1 MKAAIDEAEQFL
13 REYPKQVQMLRRSIQ
28 HFTANRYSILYTVHA
43 YRVSG
48 KQKIFFDQKRVATA
62 FHVYVHTRNLT
73 IHITRANVL
82 RNPDMDIGEKEMKQD
97 ARALVVGGG
106 GVCGGVVV
114 GGGENLGSKK
124 RKNSSVTG
132 WGGKSRSG
140 GEVGEGGSEEEYVRG
155 VRSRVCVKGSRG
167 DTGAAA
173 ARGREREREREREGE
188 GERVRGGEGER
199 EKQSE
204 GDRERERGNGAGGGM
219 SRSGGGGGAD
229 IKRCTE
235 HVTDG
240 FLSAHLEP
248 LLFEKT
254 NETQLPSKPSKP
266 SNVSHETPSQNKKIT
281 RSFPQLGD
289 AAVTGGG
296 DVREVDGGEVG
307 GGGGGGCHA
316 VCVGGEEG
324 EQDVSNLQWWV
335 GAGEVSVRGLG
346 IAIYAYR
353 EV

>member
-1 MKAAIDEAEQFL
+1 M
-13 REYPKQVQMLRRSIQ
+13 P
-28 HFTANRYSILYTVHA
+28 
-43 YRVSG
+43 
-48 KQKIFFDQKRVATA
+48 
-62 FHVYVHTRNLT
+62 
-73 IHITRANVL
+73 
-82 RNPDMDIGEKEMKQD
+82 
-97 ARALVVGGG
+97 
-106 GVCGGVVV
+106 
-114 GGGENLGSKK
+114 GGEG
-124 RKNSSVTG
+124 
-132 WGGKSRSG
+132 
-140 GEVGEGGSEEEYVRG
+140 GEGGSEEYVRG

-173 ARGREREREREREGE
+173 ARGREREREREKEREGGRE
-188 GERVRGGEGER
+188 TERVRGGGRER
-199 EKQSE
+199 DRESE
-204 GDRERERGNGAGGGM
+204 GDRERERSNGAEWGG
-219 SRSGGGGGAD
+219 SRSVGWGGAD

-254 NETQLPSKPSKP
+254 NEALLPSKPSKP
-266 SNVSHETPSQNKKIT
+266 SKAHKTPSHNKKIK
-281 RSFPQLGD
+281 RSFPQVGD

-296 DVREVDGGEVG
+296 DIREVDRGEVG

-316 VCVGGEEG
+316 VGGGGEEG

-346 IAIYAYR
+346 SAIYAYR